1 MDENRIQSD
10 SASCFRIA
18 CQVEGASAGSVR
30 SCSAVV
36 GGEVSE
42 NPVCFRSVV
51 ADGDVSEIPVCYRSV
66 VADGGTSEN
75 LVAPRSV
82 VVDGGVAVSG
92 RNGRTFGRMLFY
104 MLLFASVLSLG
115 SCRRAIEKAQR
126 NIRIEA
132 VEKAERQ
139 GLSGAEIVL
148 RVRNDTGYKLK
159 LKKASLEVYYAE
171 GLVTKVALRKEVEV
185 PRRTTGSVTTL
196 WRIRTS
202 DPMAL
207 HVMTKKIREDDISK
221 IGVSFAVE
229 GRGGPAPVKISQQ
242 MMPLSEFLNIFGLSL
257 DDVKNY
263 LEE

>member
-30 SCSAVV
+30 PRSAVV
-36 GGEVSE
+36 GGDVSE
-42 NPVCFRSVV
+42 NPVC
-51 ADGDVSEIPVCYRSV
+51 
-66 VADGGTSEN
+66 
-75 LVAPRSV
+75 PRSV
-82 VVDGGVAVSG
+82 VMDGGVVVSG
-92 RNGRTFGRMLFY
+92 QSGRTFGHMLFY

-207 HVMTKKIREDDISK
+207 HVTTKKIREDDISK

>member
-30 SCSAVV
+30 PRSAVA

-42 NPVCFRSVV
+42 NPVC
-51 ADGDVSEIPVCYRSV
+51 YRSV
-66 VADGGTSEN
+66 VM
-75 LVAPRSV
+75 
-82 VVDGGVAVSG
+82 DGGVVVSG
-92 RNGRTFGRMLFY
+92 QNGRSFGLMLFY

-148 RVRNDTGYKLK
+148 RIRNDTGHKLK

>member
-10 SASCFRIA
+10 SASCRRIP
-18 CQVEGASAGSVR
+18 CEGEGRAAEAAR
-30 SCSAVV
+30 LCSAMADGV
-36 GGEVSE
+36 
-42 NPVCFRSVV
+42 SVV
-51 ADGDVSEIPVCYRSV
+51 
-66 VADGGTSEN
+66 
-75 LVAPRSV
+75 
-82 VVDGGVAVSG
+82 SG
-92 RNGRTFGRMLFY
+92 QNGRSFGRMLFY

-148 RVRNDTGYKLK
+148 RVRNDTGHKLK

>member
-18 CQVEGASAGSVR
+18 CQVEGASAGSAR
-30 SCSAVV
+30 PRSAVV
-36 GGEVSE
+36 GGDVSE
-42 NPVCFRSVV
+42 NSVC
-51 ADGDVSEIPVCYRSV
+51 
-66 VADGGTSEN
+66 
-75 LVAPRSV
+75 PRSV
-82 VVDGGVAVSG
+82 VMDGGVAVSG

>member
-30 SCSAVV
+30 PRSAVA

-42 NPVCFRSVV
+42 NPVC
-51 ADGDVSEIPVCYRSV
+51 
-66 VADGGTSEN
+66 
-75 LVAPRSV
+75 PRSV
-82 VVDGGVAVSG
+82 VMDGGVAVSG
-92 RNGRTFGRMLFY
+92 RSGRTFGRMLFY

-148 RVRNDTGYKLK
+148 RVRNDTGHKLK

>member
-1 MDENRIQSD
+1 MGENRIQSD

-18 CQVEGASAGSVR
+18 CEGEGRAAEAAR
-30 SCSAVV
+30 LCSAMADGV
-36 GGEVSE
+36 
-42 NPVCFRSVV
+42 SVV
-51 ADGDVSEIPVCYRSV
+51 
-66 VADGGTSEN
+66 
-75 LVAPRSV
+75 
-82 VVDGGVAVSG
+82 SG
-92 RNGRTFGRMLFY
+92 QNGRTFGRMLFY

>member
-51 ADGDVSEIPVCYRSV
+51 
-66 VADGGTSEN
+66 
-75 LVAPRSV
+75 
-82 VVDGGVAVSG
+82 VDGGVAVSG
-92 RNGRTFGRMLFY
+92 RSGRTFGRMLFY

-148 RVRNDTGYKLK
+148 RVRNDTGHKLK